1 MTASKTTA
9 SKATIRIDFF
19 AKKVAPFKYPP
30 VTFSKILLKPAKN
43 LANHPVCS
51 STGFVGFKS
60 IAHKAGLKDKA
71 LNAEKA
77 TETAIVIANCW

>member
-1 MTASKTTA
+1 M
-9 SKATIRIDFF
+9 RNDFL

-43 LANHPVCS
+43 LASHPFCS
-51 STGFVGFKS
+51 LTGFVGCNS
-60 IAHKAGLKDKA
+60 MAQRAGLSERA

-77 TETAIVIANCW
+77 TETAIVMANC